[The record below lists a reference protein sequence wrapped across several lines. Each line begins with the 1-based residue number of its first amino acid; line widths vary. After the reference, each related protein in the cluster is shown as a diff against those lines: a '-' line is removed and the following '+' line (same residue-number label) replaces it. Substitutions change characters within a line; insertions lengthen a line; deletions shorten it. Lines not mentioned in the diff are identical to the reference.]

1 MCEEGAPWKNWRFN
15 RKVKIKTSQQNSAGG
30 GPRKGLF
37 AGVPFNEGEVIT
49 IYGGQ
54 LLTAKEAESVDSEY
68 LLRISGDYLVDG
80 APVADRLT
88 EYDPEND
95 LFLPKPDDPMPEGP
109 GALANAAPQSSLIC
123 NAKLDLYNL
132 RLTGIKENDET
143 LPRLPMLVAT
153 RAIAEDEEVLFD
165 YGKERVP
172 QSKVHRWLSANEPV
186 LRMGELIDKLD
197 AGAVRALLENMLDR
211 RENSL
216 QVAFLQGATPLQ
228 RPELFDLLGR
238 LLREAPK
245 LWSLNLGEIE
255 LSAEQCEALTDWL
268 RESKVTHM
276 FYECTRAGEGVKK
289 GFMDVIRKNRSKLSL
304 WRFTDDDKAQNA
316 VIFQAEKSWFTSWRH
331 KENQEWVRRSKDA
344 KMVEALKAAQE
355 REAGTASEAP
365 PAAAEA
371 AAAAG
376 VAEGAPIFRS
386 MAAAADE
393 APMAAYRGLSAAADE
408 AEEPR
413 YNACG
418 ASSYRGLAAEAEEEE
433 ASSLLSFERDLPG
446 PPLEASGSVID
457 SDDEL
462 TIWLR
467 MMMLAR

>member
-1 MCEEGAPWKNWRFN
+1 MIPCQRDRARWPTRR
-15 RKVKIKTSQQNSAGG
+15 RKA
-30 GPRKGLF
+30 R
-37 AGVPFNEGEVIT
+37 
-49 IYGGQ
+49 
-54 LLTAKEAESVDSEY
+54 
-68 LLRISGDYLVDG
+68 
-80 APVADRLT
+80 
-88 EYDPEND
+88 
-95 LFLPKPDDPMPEGP
+95 
-109 GALANAAPQSSLIC
+109 LIC
-123 NAKLDLYNL
+123 NARLDLYNL

-216 QVAFLQGATPLQ
+216 QVAFLQGATPLE
-228 RPELFDLLGR
+228 RPELFELLGR

-255 LSAEQCEALTDWL
+255 LSAAQCDDLARWL
-268 RESKVTHM
+268 GESKVTHM

-289 GFMDVIRKNRSKLSL
+289 GFMDVIRKNRSKHTL

-316 VIFQAEKSWFTSWRH
+316 VIFQAEKSWFTPWRH

-413 YNACG
+413 YNARG
-418 ASSYRGLAAEAEEEE
+418 AAASSYRGLAAEAEEEE